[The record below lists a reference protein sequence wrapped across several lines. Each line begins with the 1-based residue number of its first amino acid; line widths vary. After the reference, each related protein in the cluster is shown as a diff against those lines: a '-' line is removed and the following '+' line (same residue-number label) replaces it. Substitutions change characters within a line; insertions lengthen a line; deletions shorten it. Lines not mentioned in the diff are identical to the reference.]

1 MRTTRASATNRIE
14 VVLVGNLPDPASPG
28 IIAVSSILAGFLGTS
43 YGLWREESR
52 DDIRWMAFACGYAG
66 VGLGLLIYCA
76 SVISEL

>member
-1 MRTTRASATNRIE
+1 
-14 VVLVGNLPDPASPG
+14 VLVGSLPDPASPG

-52 DDIRWMAFACGYAG
+52 EDVRWMAFSWGYLG
-66 VGLGLLIYCA
+66 VGFGLLVYCV